1 MPRYVYAG
9 PGPVDDGEGGICRPG
24 DIRDTEPD
32 WGPWDEL
39 PDGQGTEHPADGTWS
54 PAVSNSPERPAEAPA
69 VPAPATERA
78 RPATAS
84 TAPPAAVPARTD
96 PES

>member
-9 PGPVDDGEGGICRPG
+9 PGPVDDGEGGIVRPG
-24 DIRDTEPD
+24 DIRGTEPD

-39 PDGQGTEHPADGTWS
+39 PDDDEDG
-54 PAVSNSPERPAEAPA
+54 AEEPAEAPA

-84 TAPPAAVPARTD
+84 TAPPATVPARTD